1 MLFFH
6 GTEDTVVPPDWTVR
20 NTIALLQAGVLAIWQ
35 AIPGGGH
42 VDYAQNAERYRDQS
56 TYFLYNT
63 LDLAN
68 AGSQPTVR
76 SSIELEEGRTVS
88 VP

>member
-1 MLFFH
+1 M
-6 GTEDTVVPPDWTVR
+6 
-20 NTIALLQAGVLAIWQ
+20 
-35 AIPGGGH
+35 
-42 VDYAQNAERYRDQS
+42 DYAQNAERYRDQS